1 MEIPGTSVGCFERTR
16 RMVRSL
22 CGALRVID
30 VNSPLQALERMSIGA
45 EQVLEETDVIRGH
58 CDLGLS
64 ILARRRYRLG
74 PGSSS
79 SNIRRCAAE

>member
-58 CDLGLS
+58 HQRPLLIVGFLITRMLS
-64 ILARRRYRLG
+64 Q
-74 PGSSS
+74 
-79 SNIRRCAAE
+79 